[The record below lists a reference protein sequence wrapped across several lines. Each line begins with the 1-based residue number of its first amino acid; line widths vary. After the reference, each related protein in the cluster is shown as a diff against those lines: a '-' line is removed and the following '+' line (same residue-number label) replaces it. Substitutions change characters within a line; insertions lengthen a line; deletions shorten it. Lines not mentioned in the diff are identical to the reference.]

1 MGASAIATAPHT
13 SAAYAD
19 ADSFFVLVRPSIYSG
34 GGLPTDACRVSSALS
49 KYLVGRIAE
58 GWELVQPL
66 PIKSEWDGDLCIVS
80 DSLFSVYGDGDT
92 EVSAQE
98 DYVTSLI
105 EYYQL
110 LDGRADDVFTRA
122 LFQKLK
128 RYLQRV

>member
-1 MGASAIATAPHT
+1 MGACATYVNVAHANANSISA
-13 SAAYAD
+13 
-19 ADSFFVLVRPSIYSG
+19 LLKPSVYSG
-34 GGLPTDACRVSSALS
+34 GDVQADVSEASSALS

-66 PIKSEWDGDLCIVS
+66 PVSLERDGNLYIMS
-80 DSLFSVYGDGDT
+80 DALFSVYGDGDT

>member
-1 MGASAIATAPHT
+1 MGACATCVNVT
-13 SAAYAD
+13 YAN
-19 ADSFFVLVRPSIYSG
+19 ANNVFALLRPSVDSG
-34 GGLPTDACRVSSALS
+34 GNVQADVSGASSALS

-80 DSLFSVYGDGDT
+80 DGLFAVYGDGNT

-98 DYVTSLI
+98 DYVKSLI

-110 LDGRADDVFTRA
+110 IESRANDVFTRA
-122 LFQKLK
+122 LFQRLQ
-128 RYLQRV
+128 RYLRRV

>member
-1 MGASAIATAPHT
+1 MGACATYVNVT
-13 SAAYAD
+13 YAN
-19 ADSFFVLVRPSIYSG
+19 ANSVFVLLRPLVHSG
-34 GGLPTDACRVSSALS
+34 CNVQADMSGASPALS

-92 EVSAQE
+92 EISAQE
-98 DYVTSLI
+98 DYVKSLI

-110 LDGRADDVFTRA
+110 IEGRANDVFTRA
-122 LFQKLK
+122 LFQRLQ
-128 RYLQRV
+128 RYLRRV